1 MKQKIFIALYCLL
14 SVFVITA
21 CSDDDENIRPVD
33 PDELLFKVTELEA
46 STTSYTFQID
56 VSSNRI
62 PYLCLYVDK
71 EVIDKIPRPEL
82 HNYLMEDLK
91 KQAEAKGVAF
101 EEYLGT
107 ISHRGSI
114 SKHTISNLLAGKMY
128 ELVLFGINGT
138 EAAKKPHCHYFQTW
152 KVDPISC
159 NFDVQVDVSGKN
171 PIIDVKPENKE
182 TQWYCCVIDRPTF
195 DAAKAQ
201 GMNEAL
207 ILQSYFSQEL
217 DYYLGMMAPDGNVT
231 QEILDEVLAMLLRT
245 GDQQLEL
252 SGSGILADTEYIW
265 MGIAVYVTSDYE
277 LMFISDITMKSFKT
291 KPAEMK
297 ETTFELEVDNIR
309 QTKAHV
315 KITPSD
321 LKQVYVCRIEEL
333 NPTTEKMRPDEL
345 ARHIVA
351 TNPWIQFEA
360 QAHGVIEYEN
370 RGLIPGT
377 KHCMVAFGYEGGI
390 CTKVARRDFDPAPPA
405 DPNTVE
411 FEVETLNVTSDE
423 ISLKVTPSEESV
435 YYIPLLYPASEDKE
449 VIKGRLMSSWNQV
462 LYQTQQQLNP
472 YATIWTIIAQS
483 AYLGTESMS
492 YSDMIPGEKYTLM
505 ILTFNKEGI
514 CSDKDFRE
522 NFVTI
527 PGLSSTTKVD
537 GMKTFGIFNGDDEK
551 GDIFGQPEA
560 TKGRAIIALSFN
572 STPDVKEA
580 FSSSGFN
587 EPTLDEL
594 DPNQLPDSE
603 IISSNA
609 LNWSSMDAR
618 RPHMF
623 LVADWGADL
632 IAYSFGVNEKG
643 ERGTIARAQI
653 PVPLQNN
660 VGNIQDLKDLVDEL
674 NGKSA
679 SAFMKPEMP
688 AWEKS
693 KKEIDIRKCMGTRLD
708 NDGQEVKV
716 PLRPEEP
723 KKMSM
728 KQVWGKKFYL
738 PVANPI

>member
-107 ISHRGSI
+107 ISHRVSI

-231 QEILDEVLAMLLRT
+231 HEILDEVLAMLLRT

-333 NPTTEKMRPDEL
+333 NPTTEKMSPDEL

-351 TNPWIQFEA
+351 TNPSIKFEA
-360 QAHGVIEYEN
+360 HAHRVIEYE
-370 RGLIPGT
+370 
-377 KHCMVAFGYEGGI
+377 Y
-390 CTKVARRDFDPAPPA
+390 
-405 DPNTVE
+405 
-411 FEVETLNVTSDE
+411 
-423 ISLKVTPSEESV
+423 
-435 YYIPLLYPASEDKE
+435 
-449 VIKGRLMSSWNQV
+449 
-462 LYQTQQQLNP
+462 
-472 YATIWTIIAQS
+472 
-483 AYLGTESMS
+483 
-492 YSDMIPGEKYTLM
+492 
-505 ILTFNKEGI
+505 
-514 CSDKDFRE
+514 
-522 NFVTI
+522 
-527 PGLSSTTKVD
+527 
-537 GMKTFGIFNGDDEK
+537 
-551 GDIFGQPEA
+551 
-560 TKGRAIIALSFN
+560 
-572 STPDVKEA
+572 
-580 FSSSGFN
+580 SGF
-587 EPTLDEL
+587 
-594 DPNQLPDSE
+594 
-603 IISSNA
+603 
-609 LNWSSMDAR
+609 
-618 RPHMF
+618 
-623 LVADWGADL
+623 
-632 IAYSFGVNEKG
+632 
-643 ERGTIARAQI
+643 I
-653 PVPLQNN
+653 P
-660 VGNIQDLKDLVDEL
+660 
-674 NGKSA
+674 
-679 SAFMKPEMP
+679 
-688 AWEKS
+688 
-693 KKEIDIRKCMGTRLD
+693 
-708 NDGQEVKV
+708 
-716 PLRPEEP
+716 
-723 KKMSM
+723 
-728 KQVWGKKFYL
+728 
-738 PVANPI
+738 

>member
-252 SGSGILADTEYIW
+252 SGSGILADTEIY
-265 MGIAVYVTSDYE
+265 MDGD
-277 LMFISDITMKSFKT
+277 
-291 KPAEMK
+291 
-297 ETTFELEVDNIR
+297 
-309 QTKAHV
+309 
-315 KITPSD
+315 
-321 LKQVYVCRIEEL
+321 C
-333 NPTTEKMRPDEL
+333 
-345 ARHIVA
+345 
-351 TNPWIQFEA
+351 
-360 QAHGVIEYEN
+360 
-370 RGLIPGT
+370 
-377 KHCMVAFGYEGGI
+377 
-390 CTKVARRDFDPAPPA
+390 
-405 DPNTVE
+405 
-411 FEVETLNVTSDE
+411 
-423 ISLKVTPSEESV
+423 SL
-435 YYIPLLYPASEDKE
+435 
-449 VIKGRLMSSWNQV
+449 
-462 LYQTQQQLNP
+462 
-472 YATIWTIIAQS
+472 
-483 AYLGTESMS
+483 
-492 YSDMIPGEKYTLM
+492 
-505 ILTFNKEGI
+505 
-514 CSDKDFRE
+514 C
-522 NFVTI
+522 
-527 PGLSSTTKVD
+527 
-537 GMKTFGIFNGDDEK
+537 
-551 GDIFGQPEA
+551 
-560 TKGRAIIALSFN
+560 
-572 STPDVKEA
+572 
-580 FSSSGFN
+580 
-587 EPTLDEL
+587 
-594 DPNQLPDSE
+594 
-603 IISSNA
+603 
-609 LNWSSMDAR
+609 
-618 RPHMF
+618 
-623 LVADWGADL
+623 
-632 IAYSFGVNEKG
+632 
-643 ERGTIARAQI
+643 
-653 PVPLQNN
+653 
-660 VGNIQDLKDLVDEL
+660 
-674 NGKSA
+674 
-679 SAFMKPEMP
+679 
-688 AWEKS
+688 
-693 KKEIDIRKCMGTRLD
+693 DIRL
-708 NDGQEVKV
+708 
-716 PLRPEEP
+716 
-723 KKMSM
+723 
-728 KQVWGKKFYL
+728 
-738 PVANPI
+738 